1 MELGLRGKKAVV
13 TGASR
18 GLGRAIAMEL
28 AAEGCDLAVCARGV
42 DDLRE
47 AAAEFRESGGEVYE
61 RVVDVTDPGQ
71 VGEFVSGAAEALGGI
86 DILINNAGRA
96 QPGNFDSLSDE
107 DWQNDIDVKLF
118 SMVRCTRAV
127 LPHMRRRGGGRIVN
141 INAVFGKYP
150 HPDFFATSVNRAA
163 CLSFTKALSM
173 ELAEDNILVNG
184 VNIGYVESSQW
195 KRIRERRAPDLD
207 PEEFFRRTVEG
218 EVPLGRF
225 GRADEVSGV
234 VAFLVSERASY
245 VTGASVDVAGGMGR
259 YL

>member
-18 GLGRAIAMEL
+18 GLGRAIAIEL

-47 AAAEFRESGGEVYE
+47 AASEFRGSGVEVYE
-61 RVVDVTDPGQ
+61 RVVDVTDPGRVQ
-71 VGEFVSGAAEALGGI
+71 EFLSAAAEALGGI

-96 QPGNFDSLSDE
+96 QPGNFGSLSDE

-163 CLSFTKALSM
+163 CLSFTKTLSM
-173 ELAEDNILVNG
+173 ELAEDNILVNA

-195 KRIRERRAPDLD
+195 ERIRERRAPDLD
-207 PEEFFRRTVEG
+207 PEAFFRRTVEG